1 MMRCMPSANAKLT
14 PEGSGAPLTAFSF
27 FLPTRLREALAG
39 GRRTRVKAH
48 QFSRAFLLTSFSM
61 KNLCLVFLICWAAS
75 SACFGKDAYQFSSE
89 IPIGGEGGWDILT
102 IDPTANRLYLS
113 HSTKVVV
120 VDLSKNAKAGEI
132 ADTPGVH
139 AFVAVPEVQRGF
151 SSNGKES
158 KSSVVD
164 LKTLTTVSKIDTGS
178 NPDAIVYE
186 PRHGE
191 VYVFNHTG
199 NSVTVIN
206 AKAATVSATIQLE
219 GTPEF
224 AVVDQKAGHIYCNIE
239 DKSEVAVID
248 ADKHEVVAHWSLAPG
263 EGPSGIALDGP
274 HHRLFSGCHNKMM
287 TMLDTE
293 TGKVIATVPI
303 GAGVDGCA
311 FDDSTQLAFASC
323 GDGTTTIAKEEAPNK
338 LVVVQILKT
347 ERGARTMALDPQTHR
362 IYLPTAQFA
371 PTPSPSPGAPPA
383 RPSIVANTLKLLVY
397 RAEEPVKH

>member
-1 MMRCMPSANAKLT
+1 MHAI
-14 PEGSGAPLTAFSF
+14 
-27 FLPTRLREALAG
+27 
-39 GRRTRVKAH
+39 
-48 QFSRAFLLTSFSM
+48 SRWITGW
-61 KNLCLVFLICWAAS
+61 LICLICAS
-75 SACFGKDAYQFSSE
+75 ALGNELYQFTGQ

-102 IDPTANRLYLS
+102 IDPTTDRLYLS

-120 VDLSKNAKAGEI
+120 VDLRKNAVAGEI

-139 AFVAVPEVQRGF
+139 AFVAVPELQRGF

-164 LKTLTTVSKIDTGS
+164 LTTFRTVSKVDTGS
-178 NPDAIVYE
+178 NPDAVIYE

-191 VYVFNHTG
+191 IYVFNHTG

-224 AVVDQKAGHIYCNIE
+224 AVVDEKAGRIYCNIE

-263 EGPSGIALDGP
+263 EGPSGIALDAP

-323 GDGTTTIAKEEAPNK
+323 GDGTTTIAKEEPPNK
-338 LVVVQILKT
+338 LSVVQILKT
-347 ERGARTMALDPQTHR
+347 ERGARTMALDPRTHR
-362 IYLPTAQFA
+362 IYLPTGQFA
-371 PTPSPSPGAPPA
+371 TTPSPSPGASPA
-383 RPSIVANTLKLLVY
+383 RPSIVPNTLKLLVY
-397 RAEEPVKH
+397 APEESVKH

>member
-1 MMRCMPSANAKLT
+1 MRSI
-14 PEGSGAPLTAFSF
+14 
-27 FLPTRLREALAG
+27 
-39 GRRTRVKAH
+39 
-48 QFSRAFLLTSFSM
+48 SRFIVAC
-61 KNLCLVFLICWAAS
+61 CLGLICATAL
-75 SACFGKDAYQFSSE
+75 GNDVYHLLSE

-102 IDPTANRLYLS
+102 IDSFASHLYLS
-113 HSTKVVV
+113 HATKVVI
-120 VDLSKNAKAGEI
+120 VDLNTNSVTGEI

-164 LKTLTTVSKIDTGS
+164 LTTLKTISKIDTGS
-178 NPDAIVYE
+178 NPDAVVYE
-186 PRHGE
+186 PRHAE

-206 AKAATVSATIQLE
+206 TKTATVSATIPL
-219 GTPEF
+219 GGNPEF
-224 AVVDQKAGHIYCNIE
+224 AVVDETAGRVYCNIE

-248 ADKHEVVAHWSLAPG
+248 ADKHEVVARWSLSPG
-263 EGPSGIALDGP
+263 EGPSGIALDAT

-287 TMLDTE
+287 VMLDTE
-293 TGKVIATVPI
+293 SGKVLGNVPI

-311 FDDSTQLAFASC
+311 FDEATQLAFASC

-338 LVVVQILKT
+338 LSVLQVLKT
-347 ERGARTMALDPQTHR
+347 ERGARTMALDARTHR

-371 PTPSPSPGAPPA
+371 PAPSPSPGASPA
-383 RPSIVANTLKLLVY
+383 RPSIVPNTLKVLVY
-397 RAEEPVKH
+397 GSTESVKP